1 MGRTPDLRIRRN
13 WNGNRD
19 MDCQAR
25 ILVVD
30 DEQELCAAL
39 CDILEREGYD
49 VECAYDGATA
59 LEKVGQSL
67 PARACGSV
75 HPCGCTHPPP
85 YQLVLTDIRMPGID
99 GLELVRL
106 LSERHSQVVT
116 IVMTAYSSLQYALKA
131 VECGAYGYLTKPFQR
146 ADIVLAVQRGLARC
160 KEIGLHDASGCA
172 KPPSHATHQASRR
185 PHGGAR

>member
-1 MGRTPDLRIRRN
+1 
-13 WNGNRD
+13 
-19 MDCQAR
+19 MDDNAR

-30 DEQELCAAL
+30 DERELCAAL

-49 VECAYDGATA
+49 AECAYDGATA
-59 LEKVGQSL
+59 LEKVGQCL
-67 PARACGSV
+67 PASPCGTA
-75 HPCGCTHPPP
+75 HAHGCTHLPP

-116 IVMTAYSSLQYALKA
+116 IVMTAYSSLQYALRA

-146 ADIVLAVQRGLARC
+146 AEIVLAVQRGLARYR
-160 KEIGLHDASGCA
+160 EIGLHDPDCSAQL
-172 KPPSHATHQASRR
+172 PSRATHQVSHRSR
-185 PHGGAR
+185 GGA